1 MVIAPLHRE
10 ESGFTSLQF
19 AVMAF
24 FTMLVFAG
32 VVNLVAVQYQ
42 LGAVR
47 VAIDEAARHG
57 AAASHTEEDCETLA
71 NSILRGD
78 DSGLLRGR
86 LGEDIDV
93 GCGIDGPEMV
103 ATATGWSR
111 WWIGGLPDLG
121 FKVVGRAVLETFSEG
136 P

>member
-1 MVIAPLHRE
+1 MAPA
-10 ESGFTSLQF
+10 S
-19 AVMAF
+19 
-24 FTMLVFAG
+24 
-32 VVNLVAVQYQ
+32 
-42 LGAVR
+42 
-47 VAIDEAARHG
+47 RHG

-93 GCGIDGPEMV
+93 DCGIDGPEMV
-103 ATATGWSR
+103 AIATGWSR

-121 FKVVGRAVLETFSEG
+121 FELVGRAVLETFSEG